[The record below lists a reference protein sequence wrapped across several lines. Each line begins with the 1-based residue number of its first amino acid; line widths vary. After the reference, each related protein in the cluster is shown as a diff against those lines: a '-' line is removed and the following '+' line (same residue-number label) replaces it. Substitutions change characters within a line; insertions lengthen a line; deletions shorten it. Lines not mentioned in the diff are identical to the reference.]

1 MPRERRSSIQRKL
14 TFVILT
20 TSLLGLSLACLC
32 SEIYERGSF
41 RGAIT
46 SQLTALAGTLG
57 ANATAS
63 LAFSDKQSAVDILK
77 ALSAEPHVVT
87 GCLYDKKGEFFAAY
101 QRTGVTDRCSETL
114 VHGEEARFEPDSVTV
129 YRPISLGSEQ
139 VGWIVI
145 TSDLGAL
152 QAKI

>member
-1 MPRERRSSIQRKL
+1 MR
-14 TFVILT
+14 
-20 TSLLGLSLACLC
+20 
-32 SEIYERGSF
+32 RGSF

-87 GCLYDKKGEFFAAY
+87 GCLYDKKGAFFAAY
-101 QRTGVTDRCSETL
+101 QRAGATDRCSEAL
-114 VHGEEARFEPDSVTV
+114 AQGEEARFGSDSVTV
-129 YRPISLGSEQ
+129 YRPISLANEQ
-139 VGWIVI
+139 VGWIAI
-145 TSDLGAL
+145 TSDLGEL
-152 QAKI
+152 QA